1 MNADQIHL
9 GGTARSPED
18 VITFHKM
25 GLQFAEIPITD
36 PDNFSG
42 LKDNYKGLLKE
53 LSIYYLCHGPQEG
66 DANDIE
72 SLEETYL
79 PKLMHILSIMPELQ
93 MKLLTFH
100 LWMDTRFVDKN
111 AIEYKIGLI
120 KRITEQ
126 AKKSGIT
133 ICLENLSEKSSHLK
147 KVFAVFP
154 FLGLTMDLGHGQLL
168 SKEHTGFGFM
178 RTYPERIKHI
188 HLHDNR
194 GGSSHNDDLHLP
206 VGDGVIDFE
215 NIFKMLKS
223 TNYKGTITLELQ
235 PDEIKKC
242 LEYVKRLLTVK

>member
-1 MNADQIHL
+1 MKKDLIHL

-18 VITFHKM
+18 VITFHEM

-36 PDNFSG
+36 PDTFSAV
-42 LKDNYKGLLKE
+42 KDDYKRLLKQ
-53 LSIYYLCHGPQEG
+53 LGIYYLCHGPQEG

-72 SLEETYL
+72 SLENSYL
-79 PKLMHILSIMPELQ
+79 PRLMHILSIMPELR

-100 LWMDTRFVDKN
+100 LWMDTRFVDKD

-126 AKKSGIT
+126 AKKAGVT

-147 KVFAVFP
+147 KVFDAFP
-154 FLGLTMDLGHGQLL
+154 LLGLTMDLGHGQLL
-168 SKEHTGFGFM
+168 SEEHTGFGFM

-194 GGSSHNDDLHLP
+194 GGTSHNDDLHLP
-206 VGDGVIDFE
+206 VGDGIIDFE
-215 NIFKMLKS
+215 NIFKMLK
-223 TNYKGTITLELQ
+223 TIKYKDTITLELH

-242 LEYVKRLLTVK
+242 LGYVKRLLTVT